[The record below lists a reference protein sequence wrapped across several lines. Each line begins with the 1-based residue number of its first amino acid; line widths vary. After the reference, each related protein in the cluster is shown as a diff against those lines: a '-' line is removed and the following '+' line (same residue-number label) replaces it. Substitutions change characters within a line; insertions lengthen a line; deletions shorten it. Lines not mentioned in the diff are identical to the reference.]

1 MLITSYSKRQTR
13 HREKIQRLLNFLKE
27 ETYSDFK
34 TLMLLFGFRDH
45 KSLYSL
51 LSKVEGMGLIQKHVL
66 VSRTMKISLWGITSD
81 GIAVVLTPD
90 DVLFPARFEPSKIT
104 GWTLEHH
111 LDNQAARIILE
122 QKGASG
128 WINGD
133 RTTFLSR
140 YQVSHRPDGL
150 ITLPG
155 GTVIAIETERRL
167 KTRARYQS
175 IIASH
180 LLARTRKDWIYV
192 FYIVPDTQKKRGL
205 ERLFDSIRHVI
216 VNHQH
221 IPLETRQ
228 PDIKRF
234 CCMFNHMEY
243 AFTVFK
249 LNTDIVFFICPVQ
262 TNVRSKL
269 ISHSHHQLLFIGDW
283 YAFHA
288 LRKKYS
294 QQFIC
299 MP

>member
-1 MLITSYSKRQTR
+1 MLITAYRERQTR

-81 GIAVVLTPD
+81 GLAVVLTPD
-90 DVLFPARFEPSKIT
+90 DALFPARFEPSKIT

-111 LDNQAARIILE
+111 LDNQTARIILE

-128 WINGD
+128 WVNGD

-140 YQVSHRPDGL
+140 YQASHRPDGL

-167 KTRARYQS
+167 KTKARYQS

-192 FYIVPDTQKKRGL
+192 FYIVPDPQKKRGL

-221 IPLETRQ
+221 IPLEERH
-228 PDIKRF
+228 RR
-234 CCMFNHMEY
+234 
-243 AFTVFK
+243 VFR
-249 LNTDIVFFICPVQ
+249 I
-262 TNVRSKL
+262 
-269 ISHSHHQLLFIGDW
+269 
-283 YAFHA
+283 
-288 LRKKYS
+288 YS
-294 QQFIC
+294 FDELKHLSLGSY
-299 MP
+299 M

>member
-1 MLITSYSKRQTR
+1 MMLITAYRERQTR
-13 HREKIQRLLNFLKE
+13 HREKIIRLLNFLKE

-66 VSRTMKISLWGITSD
+66 VSRTKKISLWGITND
-81 GIAVVLTPD
+81 GLALVIQPD
-90 DVLFPARFEPSKIT
+90 DEIFPARFEPSKIT

-111 LDNQAARIILE
+111 LDNQVARIILE

-128 WINGD
+128 WVHGD

-150 ITLPG
+150 IALPG
-155 GTVIAIETERRL
+155 GTVIAIETERHL
-167 KTRARYQS
+167 KTKARYQS

-192 FYIVPDTQKKRGL
+192 FYIVPDPQKKRGL
-205 ERLFDSIRHVI
+205 ERLFDSIQYVI

-221 IPLETRQ
+221 IPLETRHRNVFRIYTIDELQ
-228 PDIKRF
+228 RLDI
-234 CCMFNHMEY
+234 
-243 AFTVFK
+243 ATS
-249 LNTDIVFFICPVQ
+249 TQI
-262 TNVRSKL
+262 
-269 ISHSHHQLLFIGDW
+269 
-283 YAFHA
+283 
-288 LRKKYS
+288 
-294 QQFIC
+294 
-299 MP
+299 